1 MDYIIIIKGIIA
13 GIAVSAPLGPIGVM
27 CIQKTINKG
36 FRSGLATGF
45 GAIVA
50 DVFFAF
56 VAGFG
61 VTLIQN
67 FLNEYQVIIR
77 ISGSIVLLIFGIKLF
92 RSKPVSHSDSEK
104 PKNRRYFADF
114 LTTFF
119 IAATNPITVLGFGVA
134 FATLGVTAGNSDNIH
149 VLILIASVFVGAVIW
164 WLLLSGIT
172 WLFRKRI
179 KPRSLIIINKV
190 AGSVVLIFAIYI
202 AISVFFLK

>member
-1 MDYIIIIKGIIA
+1 MDYIIILKGIIA

-67 FLNEYQVIIR
+67 FLNEYQVLIR
-77 ISGSIVLLIFGIKLF
+77 IVGSAILFVFGLKLF
-92 RSKPVSHSDSEK
+92 FSKPIQRTEEGK
-104 PKNRRYFADF
+104 PVKRKYLADF

-119 IAATNPITVLGFGVA
+119 IAATNPITVLGFGIA
-134 FATLGVTAGNSDNIH
+134 FASLGVSAENSDSWHIL
-149 VLILIASVFVGAVIW
+149 VLISSVFVGAVIW
-164 WLLLSGIT
+164 WLSLSGIT
-172 WLFRKRI
+172 WLFRKRV
-179 KPRSLIIINKV
+179 KPRSLIVINKV
-190 AGSVVLIFAIYI
+190 AGSVVLIFAVYI